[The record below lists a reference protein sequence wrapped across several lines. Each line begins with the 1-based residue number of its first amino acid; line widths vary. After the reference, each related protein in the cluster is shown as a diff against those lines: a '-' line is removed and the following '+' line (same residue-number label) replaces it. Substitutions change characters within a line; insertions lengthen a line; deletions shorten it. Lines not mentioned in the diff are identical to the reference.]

1 LFKPYLINMNVHSA
15 TCRCSVELYK
25 QWYILADFFPNWI
38 FPGFSL
44 RFTNLGAQWKD
55 SPSYCDFLRGLFFIL
70 FAGRIS
76 EAAMGRTGVG
86 GHNMINMTIRELY
99 YAFADFFQNWNFSQD
114 FLYIILISPKG
125 TTKMRWGGGGGPG
138 GTMYFLGCSVAQLGC
153 SVAQ

>member
-1 LFKPYLINMNVHSA
+1 VPPAVAMLN
-15 TCRCSVELYK
+15 
-25 QWYILADFFPNWI
+25 YISSSIFWRIFSQTGI

-55 SPSYCDFLRGLFFIL
+55 SPSCCDFLRGLFFIL

-86 GHNMINMTIRELY
+86 GHNMINMTVRELY

-125 TTKMRWGGGGGPG
+125 TTKMRWGGGGGAG
-138 GTMYFLGCSVAQLGC
+138 GKNVFFRVQCSSIRVQRSSVGCSAAQKDK
-153 SVAQ
+153 A